1 MGVNRI
7 SPRLSVEGLKI
18 LLGGP
23 GPVPAGGAERIVV
36 HVPVIR
42 RLYSLGKRGYV
53 KFQRFLYKGHEKS
66 SFVVHNRFFFND
78 NIRNRIKYTRKS
90 LQPLQ

>member
-1 MGVNRI
+1 MGGEGVNCI
-7 SPRLSVEGLKI
+7 SPRLSVEGLQI

-36 HVPVIR
+36 HVPVLR

-53 KFQRFLYKGHEKS
+53 KFQSFLYKDHEIMGSRQVLLRILLKS
-66 SFVVHNRFFFND
+66 AH
-78 NIRNRIKYTRKS
+78 
-90 LQPLQ
+90 